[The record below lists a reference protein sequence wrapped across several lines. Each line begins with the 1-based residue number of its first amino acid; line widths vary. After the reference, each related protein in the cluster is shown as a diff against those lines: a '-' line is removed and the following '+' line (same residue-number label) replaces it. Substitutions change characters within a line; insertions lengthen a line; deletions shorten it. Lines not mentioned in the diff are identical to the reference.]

1 MTQLIS
7 EQFLPI
13 SIEEAWSF
21 FSNPVNLN
29 EITPESMSFKIL
41 TELPDKVYEGLIIK
55 YTVSPMLNI
64 PLTWVTRI
72 NMVNEPYCF
81 MDEQLKGPYKIWKHE
96 HHFKSVDGGVMMKD
110 ILNYDIGKGFLGS
123 IAGFLFVHKKVKGIF
138 TYRKAKLEKLFGV
151 PVQ

>member
-1 MTQLIS
+1 MKQLIS

-21 FSNPVNLN
+21 FSNPANLN

-41 TELPDKVYEGLIIK
+41 TELPDKVHEGLVIK

-72 NMVNEPYCF
+72 NMVNEPFCF

-96 HHFKSVDGGVMMKD
+96 HHFKAVDGGVMMKD
-110 ILNYDIGKGFLGS
+110 ILNYDIGKGFLGK
-123 IAGFLFVHKKVKGIF
+123 IAGSLFVHNKVKGIF